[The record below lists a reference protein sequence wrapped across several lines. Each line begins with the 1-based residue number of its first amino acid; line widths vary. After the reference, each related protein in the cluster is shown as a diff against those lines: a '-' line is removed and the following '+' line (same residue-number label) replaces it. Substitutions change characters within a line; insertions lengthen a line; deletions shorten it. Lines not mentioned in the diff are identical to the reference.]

1 MTPLHNTGQRYGA
14 ASCSLMLAALRLAW
28 RAGSVLPSLTPPLRD
43 WRKLTARFVHLCF
56 YGLMVAL
63 LITGWLS

>member
-1 MTPLHNTGQRYGA
+1 
-14 ASCSLMLAALRLAW
+14 MLAALRLAR